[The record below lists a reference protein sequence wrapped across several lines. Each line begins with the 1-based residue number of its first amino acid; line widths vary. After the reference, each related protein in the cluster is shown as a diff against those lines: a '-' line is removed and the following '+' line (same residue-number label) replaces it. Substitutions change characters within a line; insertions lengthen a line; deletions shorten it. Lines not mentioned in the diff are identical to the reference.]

1 MNLQIYM
8 YNSRTKRKKNRM
20 SDFLSGRGGLLGVF
34 SVETGRFLLENQV
47 TCSSSSSN
55 SKSEEEEEEGDF
67 VVVFSSSKSVH
78 NSSHPLST
86 LCYYTGVPAAVGE
99 SVRDLHVPHA
109 TPTASSQT
117 GTRRFFFYFSVLFS
131 FLFTQRILCV
141 LLCCVCVC
149 TFYTS
154 PPPTTT
160 FFPDN
165 NNNPVAPFDDVA
177 IWRPFSNFVGGFP
190 GNASKKKPK
199 VVGRSFFSRNV
210 LMLHHIFF
218 FSKKNKIKQNKNPT

>member
-1 MNLQIYM
+1 LKQE
-8 YNSRTKRKKNRM
+8 
-20 SDFLSGRGGLLGVF
+20 DFSLKIKSH
-34 SVETGRFLLENQV
+34 
-47 TCSSSSSN
+47 SSSSSN
-55 SKSEEEEEEGDF
+55 SKSEEEEEEEGDF

-154 PPPTTT
+154 PPPHHFFFPITTT
-160 FFPDN
+160 TPLRHSMTSPSGGHSPTLLEDFQETLRRKNQKLLEEAFFPEM
-165 NNNPVAPFDDVA
+165 
-177 IWRPFSNFVGGFP
+177 S
-190 GNASKKKPK
+190 
-199 VVGRSFFSRNV
+199 
-210 LMLHHIFF
+210 
-218 FSKKNKIKQNKNPT
+218 

>member
-1 MNLQIYM
+1 MNLQIYI

-47 TCSSSSSN
+47 TCSSSSSS
-55 SKSEEEEEEGDF
+55 SKSEEEGEGDF

-117 GTRRFFFYFSVLFS
+117 GTRRFFFFRFIFIFIHATHSLC
-131 FLFTQRILCV
+131 IIMLCV
-141 LLCCVCVC
+141 RLHILHE
-149 TFYTS
+149 S
-154 PPPTTT
+154 PSPHH
-160 FFPDN
+160 
-165 NNNPVAPFDDVA
+165 
-177 IWRPFSNFVGGFP
+177 
-190 GNASKKKPK
+190 
-199 VVGRSFFSRNV
+199 FFSR
-210 LMLHHIFF
+210 
-218 FSKKNKIKQNKNPT
+218 

>member
-117 GTRRFFFYFSVLFS
+117 GTRRFFFYFLFPFYFHFYSRNAFSVYYYVVCAS
-131 FLFTQRILCV
+131 AHFTQV
-141 LLCCVCVC
+141 
-149 TFYTS
+149 
-154 PPPTTT
+154 PPTTT

-190 GNASKKKPK
+190 GNALKKKNQK
-199 VVGRSFFSRNV
+199 LLEEAFFPEMS
-210 LMLHHIFF
+210 
-218 FSKKNKIKQNKNPT
+218 